1 MPVARPEVIA
11 QFTVLPAPLGEDEPH
26 VKAAMDAARSSGL
39 LMELGPDASGLA
51 GDRSDV
57 LAALSRVID
66 AALGAGA
73 RAVELTIEAQ
83 EVAG

>member
-1 MPVARPEVIA
+1 MPVARPEGIA

-26 VKAAMDAARSSGL
+26 VQAAMHAARSSGL